1 MIEGISFSTAFGGHV
16 AGLLLEAEKAAA
28 GPVPVLARCYW
39 SMAGWLDWW
48 LPSRDNATAKAP
60 CNSFPLSPSE
70 EGNKLAAHL
79 DLTMEGDWDNHMRF
93 QLRWKEARQWHS
105 SMMDLRDKSLL
116 FGLARPPA
124 SPKSMEMT
132 TGQPRAC
139 AASPDSCRHKETRI
153 HLPSDINMY
162 TLSCHEQR
170 HTSLHFSSKLCLQYY
185 STQHCHETSSCIC
198 CSGRTLV
205 NFQLNSF
212 NPGSLGILG

>member
-1 MIEGISFSTAFGGHV
+1 MKSTTLCYSVQCDFSHLLFPPSKHSPGGR
-16 AGLLLEAEKAAA
+16 G
-28 GPVPVLARCYW
+28 R
-39 SMAGWLDWW
+39 
-48 LPSRDNATAKAP
+48 R
-60 CNSFPLSPSE
+60 
-70 EGNKLAAHL
+70 
-79 DLTMEGDWDNHMRF
+79 R
-93 QLRWKEARQWHS
+93 HS
-105 SMMDLRDKSLL
+105 SSSTMDLRDRSLL

>member
-93 QLRWKEARQWHS
+93 QLRWKE
-105 SMMDLRDKSLL
+105 
-116 FGLARPPA
+116 
-124 SPKSMEMT
+124 
-132 TGQPRAC
+132 RA
-139 AASPDSCRHKETRI
+139 AVA
-153 HLPSDINMY
+153 
-162 TLSCHEQR
+162 Q
-170 HTSLHFSSKLCLQYY
+170 
-185 STQHCHETSSCIC
+185 
-198 CSGRTLV
+198 
-205 NFQLNSF
+205 
-212 NPGSLGILG
+212 